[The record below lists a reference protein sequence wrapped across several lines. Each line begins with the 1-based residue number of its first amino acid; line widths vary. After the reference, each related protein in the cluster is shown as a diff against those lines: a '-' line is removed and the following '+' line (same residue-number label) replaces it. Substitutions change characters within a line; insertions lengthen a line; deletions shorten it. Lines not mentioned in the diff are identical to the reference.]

1 MHTRNITLKEYCRL
15 SGYSYHSKGVNRH
28 LQAGNLTVGMV
39 DAKKFGNSWM
49 ITVLESW
56 YQVKSKDVVM
66 DICEDIVN
74 KAREVGN
81 D

>member
-15 SGYSYHSKGVNRH
+15 SGYSYQSKGVNRH

-39 DAKKFGNSWM
+39 SASKFGNSWM

-56 YQVKSKDVVM
+56 YQVKSK
-66 DICEDIVN
+66 
-74 KAREVGN
+74 EVG
-81 D
+81 DG